1 MIRTSQVHHC
11 RACGST
17 HIVKNGRN
25 RSGSQQYECRTCGAS
40 KVLLPK
46 QRYSEERKAEV
57 LRAYQERSSLQ
68 GLSRT
73 FGITRKTIT
82 QWLKKTPEPAHRQGN
97 PVRGQGQ

>member
-25 RSGSQQYECRTCGAS
+25 RSGGQQYQCRTCGAS

-46 QRYSEERKAEV
+46 QHYSEERKAEV
-57 LRAYQERSSLQ
+57 LREPIRSVPRYGDSTAPL
-68 GLSRT
+68 GSRAKRSRS
-73 FGITRKTIT
+73 G
-82 QWLKKTPEPAHRQGN
+82 
-97 PVRGQGQ
+97 

>member
-1 MIRTSQVHHC
+1 MISHAKISRH
-11 RACGST
+11 
-17 HIVKNGRN
+17 
-25 RSGSQQYECRTCGAS
+25 RSGSQQYQCHTCGAS
-40 KVLLPK
+40 KVRLPK
-46 QRYSEERKAEV
+46 QRYSEECKAQV
-57 LRAYQERSSLQ
+57 LRAYQEGSLLR

>member
-25 RSGSQQYECRTCGAS
+25 RSGSQQYQCRTCGAS

-57 LRAYQERSSLQ
+57 LRAYQERSLLQ
-68 GLSRT
+68 GLSPPSGSRAKRSRS
-73 FGITRKTIT
+73 G
-82 QWLKKTPEPAHRQGN
+82 
-97 PVRGQGQ
+97 

>member
-17 HIVKNGRN
+17 HIVKNGPTAAGAN
-25 RSGSQQYECRTCGAS
+25 STSGRTCGAS

-57 LRAYQERSSLQ
+57 LRAYQERSSLY
-68 GLSRT
+68 
-73 FGITRKTIT
+73 
-82 QWLKKTPEPAHRQGN
+82 
-97 PVRGQGQ
+97 

>member
-17 HIVKNGRN
+17 HIVKNGHN
-25 RSGSQQYECRTCGAS
+25 RCGSQQYQCRTCGAS

-57 LRAYQERSSLQ
+57 LRAYQERPRCGDSAAPS
-68 GLSRT
+68 GSRAKRSRS
-73 FGITRKTIT
+73 G
-82 QWLKKTPEPAHRQGN
+82 
-97 PVRGQGQ
+97 

>member
-17 HIVKNGRN
+17 HLVKNGRN
-25 RSGSQQYECRTCGAS
+25 RSGSHVPVPRVRGEQGAAF
-40 KVLLPK
+40 PK

-57 LRAYQERSSLQ
+57 LRAYQERSSLR

-82 QWLKKTPEPAHRQGN
+82 QWLKKN
-97 PVRGQGQ
+97 S

>member
-25 RSGSQQYECRTCGAS
+25 RSGSQQYQCRTCGAS
-40 KVLLPK
+40 K
-46 QRYSEERKAEV
+46 AEV
-57 LRAYQERSSLQ
+57 LCARQERSSLR

-97 PVRGQGQ
+97 PVRGH

>member
-25 RSGSQQYECRTCGAS
+25 RSGNQQYQCRACGAG

-46 QRYSEERKAEV
+46 RRYSEERKAEV
-57 LRAYQERSSLQ
+57 YGPIRSVPRYGDSAAPSGSRAKRSRS
-68 GLSRT
+68 G
-73 FGITRKTIT
+73 
-82 QWLKKTPEPAHRQGN
+82 
-97 PVRGQGQ
+97 